1 MQYLKKKPETAVLLL
16 LLGLVVLAL
25 LAAAPKLQKRYG
37 PRWLCRLWVTLA
49 VLFLVPVRA
58 LVPQA
63 PAAVSVSAAPLYTP
77 VTVLQEETTQ
87 KPAGNVPYRTTTAAD
102 NTTHYIVPRT
112 EIQTGR
118 RTILERLAINTTR
131 GNLAALVWEL
141 GILAVAV
148 YQFGGYAVWRI
159 RVGRNAQ
166 PVAKSWRD
174 ALPQGQC
181 PQMQATPL
189 VRSPMVAGALHPV
202 LLVPAGEAP
211 KGADCMLAHEL
222 THIKRHDVAK
232 KLLLTLVCI
241 LHWYNP
247 AVWMLAARA
256 GRDIEEAC
264 DAETLHGRDAAYRA
278 VYADALMTAVRRNCG
293 PALTSGFALSK
304 RQFKQR
310 LAALWDTAPK
320 HRGRA
325 LLAVL
330 ALTACCAGGLVAC
343 KPADAAPQD
352 EQEPAATAAPAP
364 SETANPIVT
373 PEPPPVSM
381 EAGAAAVRRGADFL
395 WSEYLTNGN
404 GYYYHSG
411 ACGLVEPEDYDTEY
425 ISALL
430 ETRRDDGTTWRDYLN
445 DGQGALVKATFE
457 AELTPEGWYLGKQY
471 GEGRFHV
478 YLIAPFDESQPCEV
492 ISGWQ
497 SADDPNQSAH
507 FEILPMARELD
518 LTNNQYRMLLH
529 QCNTLA
535 QAGVQNFF
543 NPGDWPQDELETYL
557 YYRNRYFYDE
567 AEALLMLNVDFS
579 DTADWNRLPDYL
591 TYDELNALDFSAPKT
606 AALPGYTPPESLESD
621 DPGVWTF
628 TREGL
633 YITAEW
639 PGVERYTFYVHNG
652 NASLKF
658 DARTICVQGQSLS

>member
-1 MQYLKKKPETAVLLL
+1 MYQAVFIAYLTQGL
-16 LLGLVVLAL
+16 LLGLAALAL
-25 LAAAPKLQKRYG
+25 LAAAPRLQKRYG
-37 PRWLCRLWVTLA
+37 PQWLCRLWVTLA

-202 LLVPAGEAP
+202 LLVPAGKAP

-247 AVWMLAARA
+247 AVWLLSARA

-264 DAETLHGRDAAYRA
+264 DAETLHGRDAAYRTA
-278 VYADALMTAVRRNCG
+278 YADALMTAVRQNRG

-343 KPADAAPQD
+343 KPADAGPQD

-364 SETANPIVT
+364 SGTANPIVT

-381 EAGAAAVRRGADFL
+381 EAGAEAVRRGADFL
-395 WSEYLTNGN
+395 WSEYLTDGN
-404 GYYYHSG
+404 GYYYHGG

-535 QAGVQNFF
+535 QAGAQNFF

-557 YYRNRYFYDE
+557 YYRNRYFYGGAD
-567 AEALLMLNVDFS
+567 ALLMLNVDF
-579 DTADWNRLPDYL
+579 TPANDWNQQLLYL
-591 TYDELNALDFSAPKT
+591 TYDEVNALDFSAPKT